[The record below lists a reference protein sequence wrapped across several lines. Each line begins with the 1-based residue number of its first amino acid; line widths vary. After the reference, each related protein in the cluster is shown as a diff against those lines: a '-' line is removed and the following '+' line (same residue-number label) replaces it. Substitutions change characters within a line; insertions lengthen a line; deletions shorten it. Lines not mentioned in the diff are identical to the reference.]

1 MLGEYIVEQLTLKA
15 YELGIDALAVT
26 HPHPFTE
33 SLTKLTELQENKLYP
48 DFVETNLKLRTDP
61 KLLLPN
67 VKSIISTAL
76 AYKTVEPKLSP
87 NSGVLSRY
95 AWGQDYHVIFYQR
108 LEALAKWMQ
117 QNLDVNEYLIAV
129 DTKPTIDRAV
139 ALRAG
144 LGWLGQNCCV
154 YVPNYG
160 SWVFL
165 GSILVDVELP
175 ITNTIPLKPS
185 CDQNCSLCIKA
196 CPTNALYAP
205 YKINPHICISY
216 LTQMKGSIPR
226 RLRPKIGAKLWGCD
240 TCQQVCPENETAL
253 SGSHSHF
260 LPLEAASIPVIPLL
274 NITKKEFRR
283 RFNHTALGWRG
294 KGVLQRNAAIV
305 CGNLKLTEAVNELA
319 KSIEDP
325 KAAVRTASAWALG
338 QIDTKKAR
346 QILAKS
352 LTVETDPDVIIEIKQ
367 ALANQ

>member
-1 MLGEYIVEQLTLKA
+1 MEQLTLKA
-15 YELGIDALAVT
+15 YELGIDALNVT
-26 HPHPFTE
+26 HPRPFTE
-33 SLTKLTELQENKLYP
+33 SLTKLTKLKEAQLYP
-48 DFVETNLKLRTDP
+48 DFVETNLKLRTDAR
-61 KLLLPN
+61 LLLPN

-76 AYKTVEPKLSP
+76 AYKTVEPKFNP
-87 NSGVLSRY
+87 NSGILSRY
-95 AWGQDYHVIFYQR
+95 VWGQDYHVIFSQR

-117 QNLDVNEYLIAV
+117 QHLGVNEYLVAV

-165 GSILVDVELP
+165 GSILVDAELP
-175 ITNTIPLKPS
+175 ITDTIPLKPS

-216 LTQMKGSIPR
+216 LTQMKGSIPV
-226 RLRPKIGAKLWGCD
+226 RLRPNIGAKLWGCD
-240 TCQQVCPENETAL
+240 TCQQVCPENKKAR
-253 SGSHSHF
+253 SCSHSHF
-260 LPLEAASIPVIPLL
+260 LPLEASSIPVIPLL

-283 RFNHTALGWRG
+283 RFSHTALGWRG
-294 KGVLQRNAAIV
+294 KEVIQRNAAIV
-305 CGNLKLTEAVNELA
+305 CGNLKLTEAVVELA
-319 KSIEDP
+319 KSIRDP
-325 KAAVRTASAWALG
+325 KLIVRAASAWALG

-346 QILAKS
+346 ELLAKS
-352 LTVETDPDVIIEIKQ
+352 LTEETDSDVIFEIKQ